1 MMKRHFSTWIKD
13 YANLPLTSRLSSLQ
27 SEILPQYYQSATTT
41 TTTQHSIIEDLTRSK
56 HALKTAFAIRSDISS
71 SLMIP
76 TLPPEQVNPL
86 KKLDKAVQ
94 QWLAQALS
102 LDCLEHQ
109 RITFENSS
117 GHTLEKVA
125 RGESVHRV
133 RSLSELKRRL
143 HDGKRCFAFFHP
155 SLSAEPLVFVH
166 VALTTELSASL
177 SSLDSHKEE
186 QQPTHAIFYSIN
198 SPHNALRK
206 TIFLSILNLF
216 LQDLIKQRGY
226 YFFRRIGYRLSIDQ
240 GDCAVATTN
249 FPHKGNTT
257 ASEAII
263 ADVVNAV
270 LKHKPELLEGVNKMD
285 KAAVLKTLSVILTD
299 ERLEWANDKS
309 FSQTL
314 REPLLRLG
322 AHYIAIEK
330 RESSE
335 GVVPLDDVARFHL
348 RNGSVFHSINWMGNP
363 SGHGLNASAGMM
375 VNYLYDFNRIEEN
388 AARFGKKNEVIP
400 MGEKVRNFL
409 RLP

>member
-1 MMKRHFSTWIKD
+1 MKRRYFSTWIKD
-13 YANLPLTSRLSSLQ
+13 YANLPLTNRLSSLQ
-27 SEILPQYYQSATTT
+27 NEILPQYYQNTASSSV
-41 TTTQHSIIEDLTRSK
+41 QHSIIEDLTRSK

-177 SSLDSHKEE
+177 RL
-186 QQPTHAIFYSIN
+186 
-198 SPHNALRK
+198 AL
-206 TIFLSILNLF
+206 LLLLF
-216 LQDLIKQRGY
+216 L
-226 YFFRRIGYRLSIDQ
+226 
-240 GDCAVATTN
+240 
-249 FPHKGNTT
+249 
-257 ASEAII
+257 
-263 ADVVNAV
+263 
-270 LKHKPELLEGVNKMD
+270 
-285 KAAVLKTLSVILTD
+285 
-299 ERLEWANDKS
+299 
-309 FSQTL
+309 
-314 REPLLRLG
+314 
-322 AHYIAIEK
+322 
-330 RESSE
+330 
-335 GVVPLDDVARFHL
+335 
-348 RNGSVFHSINWMGNP
+348 
-363 SGHGLNASAGMM
+363 
-375 VNYLYDFNRIEEN
+375 
-388 AARFGKKNEVIP
+388 
-400 MGEKVRNFL
+400 
-409 RLP
+409 

>member
-198 SPHNALRK
+198 SPHNALRGLD
-206 TIFLSILNLF
+206 IASL
-216 LQDLIKQRGY
+216 LIKETAQSLLQT
-226 YFFRRIGYRLSIDQ
+226 FPSLHTFSTLSPIPKF
-240 GDCAVATTN
+240 CSWIS
-249 FPHKGNTT
+249 KGNTT